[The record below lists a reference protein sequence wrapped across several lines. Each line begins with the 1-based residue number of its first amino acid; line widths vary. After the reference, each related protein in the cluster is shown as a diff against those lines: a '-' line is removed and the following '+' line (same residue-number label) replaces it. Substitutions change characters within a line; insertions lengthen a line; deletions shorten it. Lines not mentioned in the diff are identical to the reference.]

1 MNPGDYNSAQDKEY
15 SRLSTIVSKSREK
28 VNSEKEIISQ
38 KPLTYVQK
46 RAHKSLEFH
55 KNQLLN
61 LEAEFERRKQEHL
74 TFIKHAE
81 AELESKNPSIIKAEI
96 ALKMAIEK
104 RDRWMKS
111 QIPQSYSISV
121 PQVKE
126 KVKEKLEED
135 VPIIPEDVFMFEGKR
150 VSEFEYKMFTRQA
163 SVTPEPP
170 QETTETDLE
179 EPESE
184 IDDYQL
190 ARDIEEAK
198 QRQRHFLLHL
208 PKKPI
213 KMVNCLPLQLSL

>member
-1 MNPGDYNSAQDKEY
+1 MNPGDYNTAQDKEY
-15 SRLSTIVSKSREK
+15 SRLSTIVSKAREK

-38 KPLTYVQK
+38 RPLTYVQK

-74 TFIKHAE
+74 SFIKHAE

-96 ALKMAIEK
+96 TLKMAIEK
-104 RDRWMKS
+104 RERWMKS
-111 QIPQSYSISV
+111 QVPQSCYISV
-121 PQVKE
+121 PHVKE
-126 KVKEKLEED
+126 KVEEP
-135 VPIIPEDVFMFEGKR
+135 VPIIPEDVFMFEGER

-170 QETTETDLE
+170 KQTTETDLE

-190 ARDIEEAK
+190 ERDIEEAK
-198 QRQRHFLLHL
+198 QRQRHLLL
-208 PKKPI
+208 QIPKKPI
-213 KMVNCLPLQLSL
+213 KTVTCPPLQLSL